1 MQKCDG
7 TADCPKLATEPDS
20 WDERDCPQPIGCSA
34 FLCKDKQTCLDES
47 QVCDGV
53 ADCPMTEVGEGGE
66 EEEDCDGSGLTDCQ
80 QGGSEDKTENRNY
93 IIYVHT
99 TENEPIDLVENKKT
113 VKWNIVLVCLSLVV
127 VMMGM
132 MVVSS
137 LQESLEPLDGGAG
150 GVCHSHPGHQPVE
163 YTCQ

>member
-93 IIYVHT
+93 IICTCVYLD
-99 TENEPIDLVENKKT
+99 EWSCDDSCIEGSLRCDGRINCQDGRLPAFS
-113 VKWNIVLVCLSLVV
+113 LS
-127 VMMGM
+127 
-132 MVVSS
+132 
-137 LQESLEPLDGGAG
+137 
-150 GVCHSHPGHQPVE
+150 
-163 YTCQ
+163 